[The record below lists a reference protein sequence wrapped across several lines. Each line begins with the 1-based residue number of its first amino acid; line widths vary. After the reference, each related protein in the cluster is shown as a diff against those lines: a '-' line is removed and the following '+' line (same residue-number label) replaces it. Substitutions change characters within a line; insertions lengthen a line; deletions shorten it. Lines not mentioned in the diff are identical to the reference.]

1 MFVGTVIAQGA
12 VTLQKG
18 LAYGAI
24 RIKTETVC
32 LQQEGRKREVVFW
45 ALMFQDLSCEI
56 FGPWAVCHHD
66 GHGGKD

>member
-24 RIKTETVC
+24 RVEAETVC
-32 LQQEGRKREVVFW
+32 L
-45 ALMFQDLSCEI
+45 
-56 FGPWAVCHHD
+56 
-66 GHGGKD
+66 